1 MLTGIKGSKAYSYD
15 YVNKI
20 GYDKFEQRNYLKY
33 CNGSETTY
41 TYDPERRRLS
51 DLQVWVSPKTQGT
64 GVKTQIISNKYTYD
78 AVSNVLS
85 VSNQAPLPQDN
96 QKTMG
101 GQMQHDYAYD
111 GLYRLVQA
119 QGSYTGA
126 DNKTAA
132 YRLQMGYDN
141 LHNIVS
147 KNQQVSQQGIMIEGG
162 LKAGYDLSYTYD
174 STKKNQIKTV
184 QDINNREEE
193 SQEEEKRQEHKN
205 YHYDLNGNLTYVN
218 VELEKKD
225 LRKTSQT
232 QERKLRWD
240 EENRLMS
247 IDDNGYVS
255 NYVYDATGE
264 RVIKTSGESEQVYI
278 NSLFSGGNTE
288 TQGFTAY
295 INPYLVVSPNG
306 KYTKHYYAGSQRIV
320 SKLGDIESFGADPR
334 RIEYAGSSVPGVT
347 INWKAKYQRSIE
359 DLKGNYAY
367 FEVPYNGKDNDD
379 YVNGEGFCCSQN
391 TALRAGIG
399 IGNVNYEKMQYY
411 YHPDHLGSS
420 SYITNLDG
428 EIVQHVEYVPFGE
441 VFIEERNNSW
451 NTPYLFNGKELDE
464 ETGLYYYG
472 ARYYNPR
479 ESVWLS
485 VDPLF
490 KDYLDI
496 DKYND
501 ILDSRNLN
509 HYAYAFQ
516 NPVNYIDYEGAI
528 PIPVITGMIGSVVNT
543 GINIWAQSQDGTLN
557 FSSGKTWARIGTAA
571 GTGFVAGA
579 TGNIAVAAAASGIG
593 TAADQIIVNDGNVSK
608 INTTEVAISVGLS
621 VLGGSL
627 SKAIVNS
634 SITKSVA
641 VTMGDRLSIVL
652 TKGSIGKVNNFYVK
666 HGMSPT
672 KYYADR
678 VSNVLASSF
687 SDFTTGIAG
696 SISTT
701 DYLRQGY
708 FSTVRWYRD
717 AKGNR
722 KQTKIEV
729 GTPVLEKIEK

>member
-1 MLTGIKGSKAYSYD
+1 
-15 YVNKI
+15 
-20 GYDKFEQRNYLKY
+20 
-33 CNGSETTY
+33 
-41 TYDPERRRLS
+41 
-51 DLQVWVSPKTQGT
+51 
-64 GVKTQIISNKYTYD
+64 
-78 AVSNVLS
+78 
-85 VSNQAPLPQDN
+85 
-96 QKTMG
+96 MG
-101 GQMQHDYAYD
+101 GQMQHEYFYD

-184 QDINNREEE
+184 QDINYREEE
-193 SQEEEKRQEHKN
+193 NQEEEKRQEHKN

-295 INPYLVVSPNG
+295 INPFLVVSPNG

-334 RIEYAGSSVPGVT
+334 RIEYAGSTVPGVT
-347 INWKAKYQRSIE
+347 INWKAKYQRSIQ

-485 VDPLF
+485 VDPMF
-490 KDYLDI
+490 EKTMTPYQ
-496 DKYND
+496 
-501 ILDSRNLN
+501 
-509 HYAYAFQ
+509 YAYQ
-516 NPVNYIDYEGAI
+516 NPIKYID
-528 PIPVITGMIGSVVNT
+528 PTGMEGESADDIIIRGKDNHKWTIKAEGEDKTINVPVNLGSDKNIDLGLGNVDPNRFIVGYTANVGLEGSLGIGVSGNVNVT
-543 GINIWAQSQDGTLN
+543 VAQFTDPTYAGYNYVYAGGEHVGSAGAQFSISASAGASFFVGYNTDDKGINPKSFAAESYTLSLSADIKAIVGGGISGSI
-557 FSSGKTWARIGTAA
+557 FSSTSDFNQPGWKG
-571 GTGFVAGA
+571 
-579 TGNIAVAAAASGIG
+579 
-593 TAADQIIVNDGNVSK
+593 
-608 INTTEVAISVGLS
+608 ISVGLN
-621 VLGGSL
+621 VGIGEATNFGSGAAARGYTYL
-627 SKAIVNS
+627 LN
-634 SITKSVA
+634 
-641 VTMGDRLSIVL
+641 D
-652 TKGSIGKVNNFYVK
+652 VK
-666 HGMSPT
+666 PTSQRGML
-672 KYYADR
+672 DR
-678 VSNVLASSF
+678 VTNK
-687 SDFTTGIAG
+687 
-696 SISTT
+696 ISPIPSALGNFGVRKVQQL
-701 DYLRQGY
+701 LR
-708 FSTVRWYRD
+708 
-717 AKGNR
+717 
-722 KQTKIEV
+722 
-729 GTPVLEKIEK
+729 

>member
-51 DLQVWVSPKTQGT
+51 DLQVWVSPKTQGG
-64 GVKTQIISNKYTYD
+64 GVRTQIISNKYTYD

-96 QKTMG
+96 KKTMG
-101 GQMQHDYAYD
+101 GQMQHEYAYD

-119 QGSYTGA
+119 QGTYTGA

-132 YRLQMGYDN
+132 YSLQMGYDN

-184 QDINNREEE
+184 QDINYREEE

-240 EENRLMS
+240 EENRLMA

-255 NYVYDATGE
+255 NYVYDASGE

-485 VDPLF
+485 VDPLAE
-490 KDYLDI
+490 
-496 DKYND
+496 KYPNV
-501 ILDSRNLN
+501 SP
-509 HYAYAFQ
+509 YAYTFQ
-516 NPVNYIDYEGAI
+516 NPIKYIDPRGLEGEGI
-528 PIPVITGMIGSVVNT
+528 DPDDPTDLPEVVITG
-543 GINIWAQSQDGTLN
+543 
-557 FSSGKTWARIGTAA
+557 KR
-571 GTGFVAGA
+571 
-579 TGNIAVAAAASGIG
+579 
-593 TAADQIIVNDGNVSK
+593 
-608 INTTEVAISVGLS
+608 
-621 VLGGSL
+621 
-627 SKAIVNS
+627 
-634 SITKSVA
+634 
-641 VTMGDRLSIVL
+641 
-652 TKGSIGKVNNFYVK
+652 
-666 HGMSPT
+666 
-672 KYYADR
+672 R
-678 VSNVLASSF
+678 VSNNKYITNTETVLSKIDLLPKNILANLTTYSS
-687 SDFTTGIAG
+687 SSYGNAGILNIDNKITRY
-696 SISTT
+696 ISQGTYEISQ
-701 DYLRQGY
+701 DYQLDLNI
-708 FSTVRWYRD
+708 V
-717 AKGNR
+717 KGNVEI
-722 KQTKIEV
+722 TKESLGAGV
-729 GTPVLEKIEK
+729 GVSLLGSLDLNIGINLNADIKNSEIYLSGSENINKDNNSNGFSIGIKPVSLIIGTINYGIRRILPPTILQPSFYTPIFGSSNQGQEMQ

>member
-1 MLTGIKGSKAYSYD
+1 
-15 YVNKI
+15 
-20 GYDKFEQRNYLKY
+20 
-33 CNGSETTY
+33 
-41 TYDPERRRLS
+41 
-51 DLQVWVSPKTQGT
+51 
-64 GVKTQIISNKYTYD
+64 
-78 AVSNVLS
+78 
-85 VSNQAPLPQDN
+85 
-96 QKTMG
+96 MG
-101 GQMQHDYAYD
+101 GQMQHEYTYD

-132 YRLQMGYDN
+132 YSLQMGYDN

-174 STKKNQIKTV
+174 STKKNQIRTV
-184 QDINNREEE
+184 QDINYREEE

-295 INPYLVVSPNG
+295 INPFLVVSSNG

-347 INWKAKYQRSIE
+347 INWKAKYQRSIQ
-359 DLKGNYAY
+359 DIKGNYAY

-479 ESVWLS
+479 ESIFLS
-485 VDPLF
+485 VDPLYD
-490 KDYLDI
+490 KTMLIYQYTYQNPIKYTDPTGMKTEGVDPENETVLPEIVVVGKRRPSNNKVTKQQQEKERRSREAYQRYLDAYGGKPLMHTDDVKNWTLGALCVI
-496 DKYND
+496 FGPVAAFEGIAAGFFSLSELSFSAFVARTGTDAAVQTAANMTTNGGDLTKAIGDVNLTQSGLAGLGMNYVGNALLSSSTPITIND
-501 ILDSRNLN
+501 GMQSVFNGTLEGKR
-509 HYAYAFQ
+509 F
-516 NPVNYIDYEGAI
+516 VNQATLGVMGGAAA
-528 PIPVITGMIGSVVNT
+528 T
-543 GINIWAQSQDGTLN
+543 GISGSQLFKGTV
-557 FSSGKTWARIGTAA
+557 IGTYMQTSVRFGQTA
-571 GTGFVAGA
+571 G
-579 TGNIAVAAAASGIG
+579 
-593 TAADQIIVNDGNVSK
+593 
-608 INTTEVAISVGLS
+608 
-621 VLGGSL
+621 
-627 SKAIVNS
+627 SKAATVLMNAPDYGVNV
-634 SITKSVA
+634 IQNKL
-641 VTMGDRLSIVL
+641 D
-652 TKGSIGKVNNFYVK
+652 
-666 HGMSPT
+666 
-672 KYYADR
+672 
-678 VSNVLASSF
+678 
-687 SDFTTGIAG
+687 
-696 SISTT
+696 
-701 DYLRQGY
+701 
-708 FSTVRWYRD
+708 
-717 AKGNR
+717 
-722 KQTKIEV
+722 
-729 GTPVLEKIEK
+729 

>member
-1 MLTGIKGSKAYSYD
+1 
-15 YVNKI
+15 
-20 GYDKFEQRNYLKY
+20 
-33 CNGSETTY
+33 
-41 TYDPERRRLS
+41 
-51 DLQVWVSPKTQGT
+51 
-64 GVKTQIISNKYTYD
+64 
-78 AVSNVLS
+78 
-85 VSNQAPLPQDN
+85 
-96 QKTMG
+96 MG
-101 GQMQHDYAYD
+101 GQMQHDYSYD

-132 YRLQMGYDN
+132 YSLQMGYDN

-162 LKAGYDLSYTYD
+162 LKAGYNLSYTYD

-184 QDINNREEE
+184 QDINYREEE

-240 EENRLMS
+240 EENRLMA

-255 NYVYDATGE
+255 NYVYDASGE

-295 INPYLVVSPNG
+295 INPFLVVSPNG
-306 KYTKHYYAGSQRIV
+306 KYTKHYYAGNQRIV

-347 INWKAKYQRSIE
+347 INWKAKYQRSIQ
-359 DLKGNYAY
+359 DIKGNYAY

-479 ESVWLS
+479 ESLWLS
-485 VDPLF
+485 ADPLSG
-490 KDYLDI
+490 YNPINESEHYI
-496 DKYND
+496 DGQHNGGVYN
-501 ILDSRNLN
+501 SFNLN
-509 HYAYAFQ
+509 TYGYCYQ
-516 NPVNYIDYEGAI
+516 NPVKLVDPNGKQAIAGALIGAIVDYGVQVGVNYIEGKRGIEAWTDIDYKSIAVSAGAGALSAGIAIAAKAKNVGKVGTAIIELATDTGISVASQAINEGEVSAGETLADVAI
-528 PIPVITGMIGSVVNT
+528 GQTAGQVAGKLLKNTKTAKSLQIEVNT
-543 GINIWAQSQDGTLN
+543 QKNIARGKSNTVPKSKADVKGAQKKLDRYINNRAMGAS
-557 FSSGKTWARIGTAA
+557 TAA
-571 GTGFVAGA
+571 SEL
-579 TGNIAVAAAASGIG
+579 GNE
-593 TAADQIIVNDGNVSK
+593 IIKQSNSK
-608 INTTEVAISVGLS
+608 D
-621 VLGGSL
+621 
-627 SKAIVNS
+627 K
-634 SITKSVA
+634 
-641 VTMGDRLSIVL
+641 D
-652 TKGSIGKVNNFYVK
+652 KVNN
-666 HGMSPT
+666 
-672 KYYADR
+672 
-678 VSNVLASSF
+678 
-687 SDFTTGIAG
+687 
-696 SISTT
+696 
-701 DYLRQGY
+701 
-708 FSTVRWYRD
+708 
-717 AKGNR
+717 
-722 KQTKIEV
+722 
-729 GTPVLEKIEK
+729 

>member
-1 MLTGIKGSKAYSYD
+1 
-15 YVNKI
+15 
-20 GYDKFEQRNYLKY
+20 
-33 CNGSETTY
+33 
-41 TYDPERRRLS
+41 
-51 DLQVWVSPKTQGT
+51 
-64 GVKTQIISNKYTYD
+64 
-78 AVSNVLS
+78 
-85 VSNQAPLPQDN
+85 
-96 QKTMG
+96 
-101 GQMQHDYAYD
+101 MQHDYSYD

-132 YRLQMGYDN
+132 YSLQMGYDN

-184 QDINNREEE
+184 QDINYREEE
-193 SQEEEKRQEHKN
+193 SKEEEKRQEHKN

-334 RIEYAGSSVPGVT
+334 RIEYAGSTVPGVT

-359 DLKGNYAY
+359 DIKGNYAY

-479 ESVWLS
+479 ESIFLS
-485 VDPLF
+485 VDQMFEKTMTPYQYTYQNPLKYTDPTGMKGEDWVQQGSRIIWDEEVTSKNNTKPGQTYIGKNDEDVLDYLGANNQQDF
-490 KDYLDI
+490 QRTKYGSISSEENGNVVTEWTKLSLKGRINIKLEKDRALTEVIGVNVQAFIEELVSSNGNITPVAGGTATLYYAYMNGETKTLMPTVNSMPSGREAIFSIPLSKALEYKDYQKTLSMNI
-496 DKYND
+496 
-501 ILDSRNLN
+501 NLYHERDN
-509 HYAYAFQ
+509 MYK
-516 NPVNYIDYEGAI
+516 PVIIHPII
-528 PIPVITGMIGSVVNT
+528 PIPVSLRI
-543 GINIWAQSQDGTLN
+543 D
-557 FSSGKTWARIGTAA
+557 SGKGGGLFGTNR
-571 GTGFVAGA
+571 GLPL
-579 TGNIAVAAAASGIG
+579 NR
-593 TAADQIIVNDGNVSK
+593 
-608 INTTEVAISVGLS
+608 NTNAK
-621 VLGGSL
+621 
-627 SKAIVNS
+627 KAI
-634 SITKSVA
+634 
-641 VTMGDRLSIVL
+641 
-652 TKGSIGKVNNFYVK
+652 
-666 HGMSPT
+666 
-672 KYYADR
+672 KY
-678 VSNVLASSF
+678 
-687 SDFTTGIAG
+687 
-696 SISTT
+696 
-701 DYLRQGY
+701 
-708 FSTVRWYRD
+708 
-717 AKGNR
+717 
-722 KQTKIEV
+722 
-729 GTPVLEKIEK
+729 

>member
-1 MLTGIKGSKAYSYD
+1 
-15 YVNKI
+15 
-20 GYDKFEQRNYLKY
+20 
-33 CNGSETTY
+33 
-41 TYDPERRRLS
+41 
-51 DLQVWVSPKTQGT
+51 
-64 GVKTQIISNKYTYD
+64 
-78 AVSNVLS
+78 
-85 VSNQAPLPQDN
+85 
-96 QKTMG
+96 MG
-101 GQMQHDYAYD
+101 GQMQHEYTYD

-132 YRLQMGYDN
+132 YSLQMGYDN

-162 LKAGYDLSYTYD
+162 LKAGYNLSYTYD
-174 STKKNQIKTV
+174 STKKNQIKTL
-184 QDINNREEE
+184 QDINYREEE

-218 VELEKKD
+218 VDLEKKD

-255 NYVYDATGE
+255 NYVYDASGE

-334 RIEYAGSSVPGVT
+334 RIEYAGSTVPGVT

-359 DLKGNYAY
+359 DLKENYAY
-367 FEVPYNGKDNDD
+367 FEVPYNGKDNED

-485 VDPLF
+485 VDPLAE
-490 KDYLDI
+490 
-496 DKYND
+496 KYPNV
-501 ILDSRNLN
+501 SP
-509 HYAYAFQ
+509 YAYTFQ
-516 NPVNYIDYEGAI
+516 NPIKYIDPRGLEGEGI
-528 PIPVITGMIGSVVNT
+528 DPEDPTDLPEVVITGKRSNWFNRNIWKPLNGILRNIGSSGSRNDYISSTKSQSQIMSIPKNIFLSASINNTTTFGNSKVINIDNKVNFNISDNT
-543 GINIWAQSQDGTLN
+543 KEISQDYQLDLNIIKGNIEVTKKSLGAGVGVSLLGRLDFNIGINLN
-557 FSSGKTWARIGTAA
+557 ADIKNSEIYLSGSENINKDNNSNGFSVGIKPVSIIIGT
-571 GTGFVAGA
+571 
-579 TGNIAVAAAASGIG
+579 
-593 TAADQIIVNDGNVSK
+593 
-608 INTTEVAISVGLS
+608 INNGLRRI
-621 VLGGSL
+621 LPPTLLEPSL
-627 SKAIVNS
+627 C
-634 SITKSVA
+634 
-641 VTMGDRLSIVL
+641 
-652 TKGSIGKVNNFYVK
+652 
-666 HGMSPT
+666 
-672 KYYADR
+672 
-678 VSNVLASSF
+678 
-687 SDFTTGIAG
+687 
-696 SISTT
+696 
-701 DYLRQGY
+701 
-708 FSTVRWYRD
+708 
-717 AKGNR
+717 
-722 KQTKIEV
+722 
-729 GTPVLEKIEK
+729 TPIFGPINQELEIH

>member
-1 MLTGIKGSKAYSYD
+1 MFRVIRKRDFHQQGNLIKLQRD
-15 YVNKI
+15 KI
-20 GYDKFEQRNYLKY
+20 R
-33 CNGSETTY
+33 
-41 TYDPERRRLS
+41 
-51 DLQVWVSPKTQGT
+51 W
-64 GVKTQIISNKYTYD
+64 
-78 AVSNVLS
+78 A
-85 VSNQAPLPQDN
+85 
-96 QKTMG
+96 
-101 GQMQHDYAYD
+101 QMQHDYSYD

-132 YRLQMGYDN
+132 YSLQMVYDN

-193 SQEEEKRQEHKN
+193 SKEEEKRQEHKN

-225 LRKTSQT
+225 LRKTNQT
-232 QERKLRWD
+232 HERKLRWD

-399 IGNVNYEKMQYY
+399 IGNVNNEKMQYY

-420 SYITNLDG
+420 RYITNLDG

-485 VDPLF
+485 VDPLAEKYPSISPYAF
-490 KDYLDI
+490 VRNNPINRIDPLGLTDYKVNGETHTIEDGHNDVSIKVSERQFNRLQRKFDRGGSGYERYMNRLSVQNGFTTFGTFGETYKDANGVINLQGVSIVSHKSGGDSYADWSKNNTI
-496 DKYND
+496 DNIGIVND
-501 ILDSRNLN
+501 IVDNVGGSLGKNVGLTRLGSNFKLYFETPNGGVFRGNQYVATTSLAKYGSKIGRVTGPVG
-509 HYAYAFQ
+509 YAISAGQIGYGIYRDNGQFGYNAQ
-516 NPVNYIDYEGAI
+516 VATGG
-528 PIPVITGMIGSVVNT
+528 VVGGMIGA
-543 GINIWAQSQDGTLN
+543 W
-557 FSSGKTWARIGTAA
+557 
-571 GTGFVAGA
+571 AGA
-579 TGNIAVAAAASGIG
+579 
-593 TAADQIIVNDGNVSK
+593 
-608 INTTEVAISVGLS
+608 
-621 VLGGSL
+621 
-627 SKAIVNS
+627 
-634 SITKSVA
+634 
-641 VTMGDRLSIVL
+641 
-652 TKGSIGKVNNFYVK
+652 
-666 HGMSPT
+666 
-672 KYYADR
+672 
-678 VSNVLASSF
+678 
-687 SDFTTGIAG
+687 
-696 SISTT
+696 
-701 DYLRQGY
+701 
-708 FSTVRWYRD
+708 
-717 AKGNR
+717 
-722 KQTKIEV
+722 EV
-729 GTPVLEKIEK
+729 GAYTGAAIGVWFFGVGAAPGAAIGGFIGGVVRGITGGYYGGELGEQIVK

>member
-1 MLTGIKGSKAYSYD
+1 
-15 YVNKI
+15 
-20 GYDKFEQRNYLKY
+20 
-33 CNGSETTY
+33 
-41 TYDPERRRLS
+41 
-51 DLQVWVSPKTQGT
+51 
-64 GVKTQIISNKYTYD
+64 
-78 AVSNVLS
+78 
-85 VSNQAPLPQDN
+85 
-96 QKTMG
+96 
-101 GQMQHDYAYD
+101 
-111 GLYRLVQA
+111 
-119 QGSYTGA
+119 
-126 DNKTAA
+126 
-132 YRLQMGYDN
+132 MGYDN

-184 QDINNREEE
+184 QDINYREEE
-193 SQEEEKRQEHKN
+193 SKEEEKRQEHKN

-255 NYVYDATGE
+255 NYVYDASGE

-334 RIEYAGSSVPGVT
+334 RIEYAGSTVPGVT

-485 VDPLF
+485 ADPLSG
-490 KDYLDI
+490 YNPMMEVEHYI
-496 DKYND
+496 DGQHNEGVYN
-501 ILDSRNLN
+501 SFNLN
-509 HYAYAFQ
+509 TYGYCYQ
-516 NPVNYIDYEGAI
+516 NPVLLVDPNGKQTEFWNAQEPTMAEYIVSSTIGFIGDARAGVMNLASRILGEESRYRGDGGIGVVKLPEGSTTSILEDVLDATVGI
-528 PIPVITGMIGSVVNT
+528 VTARFGVSGGVLAQEVKGGVNEVKNIVKDISKLKQGSAAEKT
-543 GINIWAQSQDGTLN
+543 AQKLQKYGKEGNLPTPLFESEQFGK
-557 FSSGKTWARIGTAA
+557 SSGEVIHKKT
-571 GTGFVAGA
+571 GA
-579 TGNIAVAAAASGIG
+579 VYRKS
-593 TAADQIIVNDGNVSK
+593 
-608 INTTEVAISVGLS
+608 NTTHRGKEGEYKIWPKGTKDF
-621 VLGGSL
+621 GKT
-627 SKAIVNS
+627 SK
-634 SITKSVA
+634 
-641 VTMGDRLSIVL
+641 
-652 TKGSIGKVNNFYVK
+652 
-666 HGMSPT
+666 
-672 KYYADR
+672 
-678 VSNVLASSF
+678 
-687 SDFTTGIAG
+687 TTGQRI
-696 SISTT
+696 TT
-701 DYLRQGY
+701 DQNG
-708 FSTVRWYRD
+708 
-717 AKGNR
+717 
-722 KQTKIEV
+722 KII
-729 GTPVLEKIEK
+729 GH

>member
-1 MLTGIKGSKAYSYD
+1 MLTKIKGSKAYSYD

-51 DLQVWVSPKTQGT
+51 DLQVWVSPKTQRS
-64 GVKTQIISNKYTYD
+64 GVRTQIINNKYTYD

-96 QKTMG
+96 KKTMG

-132 YRLQMGYDN
+132 YSLQMGYDN

-162 LKAGYDLSYTYD
+162 LKAGYNLSYTYD

-184 QDINNREEE
+184 QDINYREEE

-240 EENRLMS
+240 EENRLMA

-255 NYVYDATGE
+255 NYVYDASGE

-278 NSLFSGGNTE
+278 NSLFSGGYTE

-485 VDPLF
+485 TDPLSG
-490 KDYLDI
+490 YNPVMEVEHYI
-496 DKYND
+496 DGQHNGGVYN
-501 ILDSRNLN
+501 SFNLN
-509 HYAYAFQ
+509 TYGYCYQ
-516 NPVNYIDYEGAI
+516 NPVLLVDPNGKQSVGAAVGKVVGRKFLGEKVGGIIGGILDIPTTVLGAVLHSTALNQGEQEALDEIHEQTLKERGITLLKSEDKGESDTRSSDLGKLKEGSEGQKTAKKLQKEGKDGKLPTPDNEPDQFKPSKSDGGKIHKKTGAI
-528 PIPVITGMIGSVVNT
+528 YRRSNT
-543 GINIWAQSQDGTLN
+543 THRGKEGEFKIWPKGTRD
-557 FSSGKTWARIGTAA
+557 FGKT
-571 GTGFVAGA
+571 
-579 TGNIAVAAAASGIG
+579 
-593 TAADQIIVNDGNVSK
+593 SK
-608 INTTEVAISVGLS
+608 
-621 VLGGSL
+621 
-627 SKAIVNS
+627 
-634 SITKSVA
+634 
-641 VTMGDRLSIVL
+641 
-652 TKGSIGKVNNFYVK
+652 
-666 HGMSPT
+666 
-672 KYYADR
+672 
-678 VSNVLASSF
+678 
-687 SDFTTGIAG
+687 TTGKRI
-696 SISTT
+696 TT
-701 DYLRQGY
+701 DQNG
-708 FSTVRWYRD
+708 
-717 AKGNR
+717 
-722 KQTKIEV
+722 KII
-729 GTPVLEKIEK
+729 GH

>member
-1 MLTGIKGSKAYSYD
+1 
-15 YVNKI
+15 
-20 GYDKFEQRNYLKY
+20 
-33 CNGSETTY
+33 
-41 TYDPERRRLS
+41 
-51 DLQVWVSPKTQGT
+51 
-64 GVKTQIISNKYTYD
+64 
-78 AVSNVLS
+78 
-85 VSNQAPLPQDN
+85 
-96 QKTMG
+96 MG

-132 YRLQMGYDN
+132 YSLQMGYDN

-147 KNQQVSQQGIMIEGG
+147 KNQQVSQQGIMIESG
-162 LKAGYDLSYTYD
+162 LKAGYDLSYTYN

-184 QDINNREEE
+184 QDINYREEE
-193 SQEEEKRQEHKN
+193 SKEEEKRQEHKN

-255 NYVYDATGE
+255 NYVYDASGE

-295 INPYLVVSPNG
+295 INPYLVVSSNG
-306 KYTKHYYAGSQRIV
+306 KYTKHYYAGNQRIV

-347 INWKAKYQRSIE
+347 INWKSKYQRSIE

-479 ESVWLS
+479 ESIWLS
-485 VDPLF
+485 ADPLSG
-490 KDYLDI
+490 YNPNNETEHYI
-496 DKYND
+496 DGQHNGGVYN
-501 ILDSRNLN
+501 SFNLN
-509 HYAYAFQ
+509 TYGYCYQ
-516 NPVNYIDYEGAI
+516 NPVLLVDPNGKQSVGAAVGKVVGRKFLGEKVGGIVGGIVDIPTTVLGAVLHSTSLNEGESKWLEEKTKRDLEQHGIRLLSEGDTKSGNDKVESKNNESQKNSTRGSNNRKPADDAEGDHT
-528 PIPVITGMIGSVVNT
+528 VISERG
-543 GINIWAQSQDGTLN
+543 
-557 FSSGKTWARIGTAA
+557 
-571 GTGFVAGA
+571 
-579 TGNIAVAAAASGIG
+579 
-593 TAADQIIVNDGNVSK
+593 
-608 INTTEVAISVGLS
+608 NTTYKRNDNNPNKNSKGVGFE
-621 VLGGSL
+621 
-627 SKAIVNS
+627 KQ
-634 SITKSVA
+634 KSVDYKGKPHRDSNGNQIPTPHVHEGKDIRPA
-641 VTMGDRLSIVL
+641 VP
-652 TKGSIGKVNNFYVK
+652 GKDMPKKLN
-666 HGMSPT
+666 P
-672 KYYADR
+672 
-678 VSNVLASSF
+678 
-687 SDFTTGIAG
+687 
-696 SISTT
+696 
-701 DYLRQGY
+701 
-708 FSTVRWYRD
+708 
-717 AKGNR
+717 
-722 KQTKIEV
+722 
-729 GTPVLEKIEK
+729 

>member
-1 MLTGIKGSKAYSYD
+1 
-15 YVNKI
+15 
-20 GYDKFEQRNYLKY
+20 
-33 CNGSETTY
+33 
-41 TYDPERRRLS
+41 
-51 DLQVWVSPKTQGT
+51 
-64 GVKTQIISNKYTYD
+64 
-78 AVSNVLS
+78 
-85 VSNQAPLPQDN
+85 
-96 QKTMG
+96 
-101 GQMQHDYAYD
+101 
-111 GLYRLVQA
+111 
-119 QGSYTGA
+119 
-126 DNKTAA
+126 
-132 YRLQMGYDN
+132 MGYDN

-162 LKAGYDLSYTYD
+162 LKAGYDLTYTYD

-184 QDINNREEE
+184 QDINYREEE
-193 SQEEEKRQEHKN
+193 SKEEEKRQEHKN

-334 RIEYAGSSVPGVT
+334 RIEYAGSTVPGVT

-379 YVNGEGFCCSQN
+379 YVNGEGFCCSSN
-391 TALRAGIG
+391 IASRAGIG

-485 VDPLF
+485 ADPLSGYNPIMEVEHF
-490 KDYLDI
+490 I
-496 DKYND
+496 DGQHNGGVFNSFNNNTY
-501 ILDSRNLN
+501 I
-509 HYAYAFQ
+509 YCYQ
-516 NPVNYIDYEGAI
+516 NPVILVDPNGKQAIAGAVIGAIVDYGLQVGVNYIEGKRGIEAWTDIDYKSIAVSAGAGALSAGI
-528 PIPVITGMIGSVVNT
+528 AIAAKAKNVGKIGTVIIELATDT
-543 GINIWAQSQDGTLN
+543 GISVASQAINEGEVSIETTVVDV
-557 FSSGKTWARIGTAA
+557 AA
-571 GTGFVAGA
+571 GRAFGEATSKTLKNSKTAKFLQIELNTQKNAARGKSNKIPKNKADVKGA
-579 TGNIAVAAAASGIG
+579 QNKLDKYGSKRTITASAVGSG
-593 TAADQIIVNDGNVSK
+593 
-608 INTTEVAISVGLS
+608 
-621 VLGGSL
+621 
-627 SKAIVNS
+627 
-634 SITKSVA
+634 
-641 VTMGDRLSIVL
+641 
-652 TKGSIGKVNNFYVK
+652 
-666 HGMSPT
+666 
-672 KYYADR
+672 
-678 VSNVLASSF
+678 
-687 SDFTTGIAG
+687 
-696 SISTT
+696 
-701 DYLRQGY
+701 
-708 FSTVRWYRD
+708 
-717 AKGNR
+717 
-722 KQTKIEV
+722 V
-729 GTPVLEKIEK
+729 GTEAIKQAKAKSDEKK

>member
-1 MLTGIKGSKAYSYD
+1 
-15 YVNKI
+15 
-20 GYDKFEQRNYLKY
+20 
-33 CNGSETTY
+33 
-41 TYDPERRRLS
+41 
-51 DLQVWVSPKTQGT
+51 
-64 GVKTQIISNKYTYD
+64 
-78 AVSNVLS
+78 
-85 VSNQAPLPQDN
+85 
-96 QKTMG
+96 
-101 GQMQHDYAYD
+101 
-111 GLYRLVQA
+111 
-119 QGSYTGA
+119 
-126 DNKTAA
+126 
-132 YRLQMGYDN
+132 MGYDN

-162 LKAGYDLSYTYD
+162 LKAGYDLTYTYD

-184 QDINNREEE
+184 QDINYREEE
-193 SQEEEKRQEHKN
+193 SKEEEKRQEHKN

-334 RIEYAGSSVPGVT
+334 RIEYAGSTVPGVM

-359 DLKGNYAY
+359 DIKGNYAY

-420 SYITNLDG
+420 SYISNLDG

-485 VDPLF
+485 ADPLSG
-490 KDYLDI
+490 YNPMMEVEHYI
-496 DKYND
+496 DGQHNGGVYN
-501 ILDSRNLN
+501 SFN
-509 HYAYAFQ
+509 HNTYGYCYQ
-516 NPVNYIDYEGAI
+516 NPVKFIDPTGMKGEDWVQQGSRIIWDEEVTSKNNTKPGQTYIGKNDEDVLDYLGVNQGHDINQSKYGSISTLEGNNVVTDWTKLDLNGKVKVGLDKRVNDGGEKEVVGVNIQASFEYIKSSHGAIQVATGGKVDLVYGYDSYSKTLGMANSMPPGVEAVFNIPLNVALENKGYQKYISANVIPYSERDNIYTPVVKHPII
-528 PIPVITGMIGSVVNT
+528 PIPVSFKI
-543 GINIWAQSQDGTLN
+543 D
-557 FSSGKTWARIGTAA
+557 SGKGGGLI
-571 GTGFVAGA
+571 
-579 TGNIAVAAAASGIG
+579 SGK
-593 TAADQIIVNDGNVSK
+593 NK
-608 INTTEVAISVGLS
+608 GLP
-621 VLGGSL
+621 L
-627 SKAIVNS
+627 NS
-634 SITKSVA
+634 NKNA
-641 VTMGDRLSIVL
+641 
-652 TKGSIGKVNNFYVK
+652 K
-666 HGMSPT
+666 HPI
-672 KYYADR
+672 R
-678 VSNVLASSF
+678 F
-687 SDFTTGIAG
+687 
-696 SISTT
+696 
-701 DYLRQGY
+701 
-708 FSTVRWYRD
+708 
-717 AKGNR
+717 
-722 KQTKIEV
+722 
-729 GTPVLEKIEK
+729 